1 MFAVSKMGNV
11 EGECDQGNVCP
22 TLHEATYSGLMLLL
36 LLLPGGVMM
45 MMMMM
50 MQMKDAR
57 FTSFHFYLL
66 KNWLTT
72 RKLTIGPN

>member
-1 MFAVSKMGNV
+1 
-11 EGECDQGNVCP
+11 
-22 TLHEATYSGLMLLL
+22 MLLL
-36 LLLPGGVMM
+36 LLLAGGVMMM

>member
-1 MFAVSKMGNV
+1 
-11 EGECDQGNVCP
+11 
-22 TLHEATYSGLMLLL
+22 MLLL
-36 LLLPGGVMM
+36 LLLAGGVM

-66 KNWLTT
+66 K
-72 RKLTIGPN
+72 KLADYTQTNNRA

>member
-11 EGECDQGNVCP
+11 EGECVQGNVCP

-36 LLLPGGVMM
+36 LLLAGGVM

-66 KNWLTT
+66 K
-72 RKLTIGPN
+72 KLADYTQTNNRA

>member
-11 EGECDQGNVCP
+11 EGECVQGNVCP
-22 TLHEATYSGLMLLL
+22 TLHEATYSGLVLLL
-36 LLLPGGVMM
+36 LLLAGGVM

-66 KNWLTT
+66 K
-72 RKLTIGPN
+72 KIG